1 MLNKSV
7 HQYTELLQIVFPN
20 KDTESLINCKPDD
33 LAEVV
38 LPGPMNVI
46 MRQGG
51 HTPPTH
57 LIDDGCYGTV
67 TLILFLAG
75 LFYEVTSKDNYQRTL
90 LTNYQAERINL
101 AEDLAP
107 SLSHIKD
114 IELDR

>member
-1 MLNKSV
+1 MRGTVLYRAS
-7 HQYTELLQIVFPN
+7 
-20 KDTESLINCKPDD
+20 SLFKCLVSNIETTIISLYRKTVNEQK
-33 LAEVV
+33 
-38 LPGPMNVI
+38 
-46 MRQGG
+46 GG

-90 LTNYQAERINL
+90 LTTYQAERINL

-114 IELDR
+114 IELDW

>member
-1 MLNKSV
+1 METKLNK
-7 HQYTELLQIVFPN
+7 VFY
-20 KDTESLINCKPDD
+20 DTFSDLPSMIFSSLWLKFK
-33 LAEVV
+33 
-38 LPGPMNVI
+38 
-46 MRQGG
+46 GG

>member
-1 MLNKSV
+1 MVLCIGP
-7 HQYTELLQIVFPN
+7 YPLC
-20 KDTESLINCKPDD
+20 SLASCALK
-33 LAEVV
+33 
-38 LPGPMNVI
+38 
-46 MRQGG
+46 GG

-57 LIDDGCYGTV
+57 LIADGCYGTV

>member
-1 MLNKSV
+1 MMFK
-7 HQYTELLQIVFPN
+7 
-20 KDTESLINCKPDD
+20 
-33 LAEVV
+33 
-38 LPGPMNVI
+38 
-46 MRQGG
+46 GG

-67 TLILFLAG
+67 
-75 LFYEVTSKDNYQRTL
+75 EVVSKDNYQKTV

-114 IELDR
+114 IELDW

>member
-1 MLNKSV
+1 MISIGYCPLK
-7 HQYTELLQIVFPN
+7 
-20 KDTESLINCKPDD
+20 
-33 LAEVV
+33 
-38 LPGPMNVI
+38 
-46 MRQGG
+46 GG

>member
-1 MLNKSV
+1 MVL
-7 HQYTELLQIVFPN
+7 VFGITFFRPIIFYGL
-20 KDTESLINCKPDD
+20 K
-33 LAEVV
+33 
-38 LPGPMNVI
+38 
-46 MRQGG
+46 GG

-57 LIDDGCYGTV
+57 LIADGCYGTV